1 MLGWF
6 HALMPQE
13 QKFFDMFARHS
24 DVVLAGA
31 EALRAMLEGGDAVA
45 KNYQVVMDRE
55 QDADNV
61 TREVLIAVRRTF
73 ITPFDRGVIR
83 SLITSMDNSIDQMQK
98 TAKSIRLFDVDT
110 FEPEMKEMADAIVEA
125 AKLVREAIS
134 LLRRIREEPA
144 RLASLTERISQIEGR
159 ADELHDKGLKA
170 LYQKAGKSNAM
181 AFFVGNEIY
190 DHLEKIT
197 DRFDDTA
204 NEIHGIVIE
213 HG

>member
-1 MLGWF
+1 MR
-6 HALMPQE
+6 A
-13 QKFFDMFARHS
+13 A
-24 DVVLAGA
+24 VL
-31 EALRAMLEGGDAVA
+31 
-45 KNYQVVMDRE
+45 
-55 QDADNV
+55 
-61 TREVLIAVRRTF
+61 
-73 ITPFDRGVIR
+73 
-83 SLITSMDNSIDQMQK
+83 
-98 TAKSIRLFDVDT
+98 
-110 FEPEMKEMADAIVEA
+110 
-125 AKLVREAIS
+125 